1 MEFTFNSYSL
11 TLIYC
16 GTITLFISYYVYNR
30 DRGAVRWFGLMMLAN
45 AIWSL
50 GYGFELASS
59 TLTQIKTFIN
69 IEYIGIVTL
78 PLTWFFFCLK
88 MTGKDRWF
96 KKRVNLLMTLFIPA
110 ATLILVWSNTHHHIH
125 YKGLYI
131 SHNSDFPMAVIVPGI
146 GYRIFTI
153 YFYLLLGTGS
163 YLLISKFRKADPVY
177 KKQNYSILVGALI
190 PWMANISYLLGYRP
204 LGNLDVTPF
213 AFIVTIFLISIGIYR
228 FRLFDILPV
237 AREKV
242 LELMQDGFIILDQHQ
257 RIIDY
262 NHAFLKYFIIDEK
275 IIGKQANELFGTQ
288 PNFMHYLQNKT
299 SGKLDLKI
307 DTPGGVLDLEA
318 DITYMIDDNL
328 NSDLTIVKF
337 QDQTAIKKES
347 LKIKDQAAELQKLNQ
362 LKDRIFSII
371 AHDLRAPLV
380 NLSEVLKMISNDI
393 ITPEEFKMLAP
404 ILSKDIIYTTD
415 LLENILH
422 WSRSQLKGYGI
433 NKEYFNLRN
442 LIINEIDYHQPPAS
456 IKEIKIV
463 HNVFPNVIVFADML
477 MIQIVVRNII
487 NNAIKFSN
495 TGGIIDISASYQR
508 TGFVHLLIEDKG
520 IGMPAEVVQD
530 VFGGA
535 NISTRGTMHEK
546 GTGLGLMIC
555 KEFMQRNDGDI
566 TAESEPGKGTI
577 FTIKIPVEPVK
588 E

>member
-1 MEFTFNSYSL
+1 MEFAFNPYAL
-11 TLIYC
+11 TLICC

-45 AIWSL
+45 AIWSI
-50 GYGFELASS
+50 GYGFELASA
-59 TLTQIKTFIN
+59 TLDQIKTFIN

-78 PLTWFFFCLK
+78 PMTWFFFCLK
-88 MTGKDRWF
+88 MTGRDRWF
-96 KKRVNLLMTLFIPA
+96 KRPLNLIMILIIPA
-110 ATLILVWSNTHHHIH
+110 ATLLLVWTNAYHHIH
-125 YKGLYI
+125 YQDLYV
-131 SHNSDFPMAVIVPGI
+131 SHNNGFPMAVIKPGI
-146 GYRIFTI
+146 GYRIFTV
-153 YFYLLLGTGS
+153 YFYILLGAGAFM
-163 YLLISKFRKADPVY
+163 LITKFRKADPIY
-177 KKQNYSILVGALI
+177 KKQNYSIIIGALI
-190 PWMANISYLLGYRP
+190 PWLANISYLIGLRP
-204 LGNLDVTPF
+204 LGNLDLTPF
-213 AFIVTIFLISIGIYR
+213 AFIATIFFISIGIYR

-242 LELMQDGFIILDQHQ
+242 LELMQDGFMILDQHQ

-262 NHAFLKYFIIDEK
+262 NSSFQHYLGTTKK
-275 IIGKQANELFGTQ
+275 IVGKPVNELFNMQ
-288 PNFMHYLQNKT
+288 PDLLNYLQNKI
-299 SGKLDLKI
+299 SGKLDLVI
-307 DTPGGVLDLEA
+307 DTSKGSLELEA
-318 DITYMIDDNL
+318 DISFLNDDNL
-328 NSDLTIVKF
+328 NSNIAIVKF
-337 QDQTAIKKES
+337 QDQTSVKKES
-347 LKIKDQAAELQKLNQ
+347 LKIKEQAAELQKLNQ

-393 ITPEEFKMLAP
+393 ITPEEFKLLTP

-433 NKEYFNLRN
+433 NKEHFNLRN

-456 IKEIKIV
+456 IKEIQII
-463 HNVFPNVIVFADML
+463 HNVFPNVIVYADML

-495 TGGIIDISASYQR
+495 TGGTIDISANYQR
-508 TGFVHLLIEDKG
+508 SGFVYLYIKDNG
-520 IGMPAEVVQD
+520 VGMPEEAVQK

-555 KEFMQRNDGDI
+555 KEFMQRNDGDV
-566 TAESEPGKGTI
+566 TVESEAGKGTT
-577 FTIKIPVEPVK
+577 FVIKIPVNPIRE
-588 E
+588 